1 MSRAAY
7 APFYSPLTS
16 LATRTI
22 LQKRMMII
30 NAIHSILLDDKE
42 KNTLENSFYE
52 LFLRAFLCDILR
64 KARFDIDLR
73 LAIKGIRHTKGTD
86 YCFFVDR
93 GFCSGIPL

>member
-1 MSRAAY
+1 MSRVAY

-22 LQKRMMII
+22 LQKRIMMI
-30 NAIHSILLDDKE
+30 NATYSILLNYKE

-52 LFLRAFLCDILR
+52 LFLMAFLCDILR

-73 LAIKGIRHTKGTD
+73 LAIKGIRHTKGID
-86 YCFFVDR
+86 YCFVVDR
-93 GFCSGIPL
+93 GFCLSIPL